1 MHSPSPK
8 DAQRKINVL
17 KNVFLCLLDETFMW
31 GASISGVICRIL
43 AGELPGCEQ

>member
-31 GASISGVICRIL
+31 GLQYQV
-43 AGELPGCEQ
+43 